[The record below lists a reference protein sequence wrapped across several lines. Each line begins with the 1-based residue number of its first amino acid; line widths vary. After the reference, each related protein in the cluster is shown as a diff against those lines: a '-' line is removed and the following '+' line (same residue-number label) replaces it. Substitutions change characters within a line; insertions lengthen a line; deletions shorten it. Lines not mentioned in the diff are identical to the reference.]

1 MSKKDDFIK
10 QLTIEE
16 GMSRE
21 EALEEWINS
30 IEPQLEM
37 SKKKTKKKNT
47 KIALNKLRSS
57 KDKKFQGHTTYKT

>member
-1 MSKKDDFIK
+1 MSTKEEYIKKLIIDK
-10 QLTIEE
+10 

-37 SKKKTKKKNT
+37 SKTKKKKKNT
-47 KIALNKLRSS
+47 KVASNKLRPS
-57 KDKKFQGHTTYKT
+57 KDKKFKGHTGIA

>member
-10 QLTIEE
+10 KLMIDE

-47 KIALNKLRSS
+47 KIASNKLRPS
-57 KDKKFQGHTTYKT
+57 KDKKFKGHTGIA